1 MTLDGQ
7 HHFLLVTMQNDV
19 PRDIILDP
27 TKGLVYWRLG
37 TNIETAAM
45 DGTQRRV
52 LVTEV
57 GDSYGLSIDVKG
69 QRLYWC
75 NTKTIESASLDGS
88 DRRVLLNTTDEPFFT
103 TVLGEDL
110 YFTDRRHIWKI
121 NVSASTPSKQQVGPA
136 FISLINGLAGFS
148 SQEELHAG
156 ATNTCSNNNGGCE
169 HVCFPTPEGPRCGC
183 AEGFILRETSSQCSM
198 TKGEFLKGTKY
209 VSDTLS
215 HGNYNTRLKQCIV
228 LPKDMRVV
236 TNITETC

>member
-1 MTLDGQ
+1 MTPDGQ
-7 HHFLLVTMQNDV
+7 HHFHLVTMQNYV

-27 TKGLVYWRLG
+27 TKGLMYWRLG

-57 GDSYGLSIDVKG
+57 GDSYGLSIDLKG

-88 DRRVLLNTTDEPFFT
+88 DRRVLLNTTDALFFT
-103 TVLGEDL
+103 TLLGEDL

-156 ATNTCSNNNGGCE
+156 TTNTCTNNNGGCE
-169 HVCFPTPEGPRCGC
+169 HVCFPTPKGPRCGC
-183 AEGFILRETSSQCSM
+183 PEGFILRETSSQCSM
-198 TKGEFLKGTKY
+198 ATGEFIY
-209 VSDTLS
+209 VTRYVNDTLPQ
-215 HGNYNTRLKQCIV
+215 GYDTNTLKQCIM
-228 LPKDMRVV
+228 LPNDMHVV
-236 TNITETC
+236 MN